1 MNIKEA
7 EKLSGV
13 SSRNIRFY
21 EQKGLLKP
29 ARNEENDYREY
40 AQEEIYRLK
49 LIRALRMV
57 DMPLEQIKQILDGQ
71 VSLQTAAAEQR
82 QKIKDQIQ
90 KLETAIYFCEELAKP
105 DQTIEEVL
113 MRMDE
118 PNNRKL
124 LSKQWNFDYAELA
137 KKILLPLGASI
148 LPAVLGGLLTAFY
161 FILLYLPKP
170 LGMLGALILPA
181 IWTWFG
187 YRSAKRKTWT
197 ISFVLAH
204 ILPTGAYILHRS
216 MEGNDLLEAYTLPMT
231 VLQTIL
237 TGDNHFSGEH
247 GFFGLAVYLGC
258 FCLGGLL
265 FLVGKGLVA
274 LWQYCYPEK
283 TRKTMSPKAV
293 RAIRIAAVVL
303 PVLIVLALTHFGS
316 APKHLRPDTLEKHL
330 RGTAGVHKIV
340 SLEVDPPDGAFREYH
355 LDCCDALA
363 DVLRFDQWKRINH
376 KVKEEPLCTLWVY
389 HGHLFDGGY
398 FLEMYSDGYVRIHR
412 REDFRPENAYYQI
425 PPEVLEELIAYAEN
439 DHAQGLLPSLPSGKG

>member
-7 EKLSGV
+7 EKLTGV

-40 AQEEIYRLK
+40 ADEDIHRLK

-137 KKILLPLGASI
+137 KKILLPLGVSI
-148 LPAVLGGLLTAFY
+148 LPAVMGGLLMAFY
-161 FILLYLPKP
+161 YILLYLPKP
-170 LGMLGALILPA
+170 LGLLGALILPA
-181 IWTWFG
+181 IWAWFG
-187 YRSAKRKTWT
+187 YGFAKRKCWT
-197 ISFVLAH
+197 VSFVLAH
-204 ILPTGAYILHRS
+204 ILPAGAYILQQYLKA
-216 MEGNDLLEAYTLPMT
+216 NDLLEAYTLPMT

-265 FLVGKGLVA
+265 FLLGKGLVA
-274 LWQYCYPEK
+274 LWQYYYPEK
-283 TRKTMSPKAV
+283 AHKTMSPKAV
-293 RAIRIAAVVL
+293 RSIRIAVLVL
-303 PVLIVLALTHFGS
+303 PVLIVLTLTLLGS
-316 APKHLRPDTLEKHL
+316 VPRHLRPDTLEEHL
-330 RGTAGVHKIV
+330 RGTVGYPGSIT
-340 SLEVDPPDGAFREYH
+340 LEVMQPDGTSQEYY
-355 LDCCDALA
+355 LDCCDTLA
-363 DVLRFDQWKRINH
+363 DVLRFDQWDRINH
-376 KVKEEPLCTLWVY
+376 KIKEEPLCTLWVY
-389 HGHLFDGGY
+389 HGHLFDSGY

-412 REDFRPENAYYQI
+412 RENFGPVNAYYHI
-425 PPEVLEELIAYAEN
+425 PPEVLEELIAYAKAE
-439 DHAQGLLPSLPSGKG
+439 HAQGLLPPIPPGKG